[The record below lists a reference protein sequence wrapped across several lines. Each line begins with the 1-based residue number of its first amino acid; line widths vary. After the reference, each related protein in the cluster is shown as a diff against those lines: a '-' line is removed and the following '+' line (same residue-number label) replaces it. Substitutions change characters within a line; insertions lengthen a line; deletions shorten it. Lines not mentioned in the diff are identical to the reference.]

1 MPDYSRSG
9 SNRDNPL
16 TSGDPRTP
24 IRHKLRAKGIALDH
38 EKQPVNDLLTNISD
52 VGIADNKILV
62 GTGDNTV
69 AKVSITDFAYTI
81 LDDTGGA
88 AVCTTISAQPV
99 DATLTAL
106 AGLSTSANQVPYS
119 TGSDAFSMASLTAF
133 ARTLLD
139 DADASAAR
147 ATLGVQ
153 ALDATLTALAGLS
166 TSADQVAY
174 STGSDAFS
182 MTSLTAFARTLLDDA
197 NASTARATL
206 SAQALDATLT
216 ALAGLATGADKIPYS
231 TGTDAFSQATLTSFA
246 RTLIDDTTAEA
257 ARQTLDVGNTEQHSV
272 WYQDYLV
279 PSAAALGWS
288 SSSSNGGF
296 AQSWATISDASNSTG
311 VVELNTASHRS
322 GRYALL
328 SWNDALVF
336 NNETAYTFEA
346 RVNVSALS
354 TSGDEYKATFGF
366 SNKFNEEAGG
376 SNETDYAYWIY
387 RRSVDGDFWVAATAK
402 DGTEEKTV
410 TTTAPVGNDTTFVV
424 LKIVVPADGSSVTY
438 YIDGVEKAAHDTN
451 VPAVTDRLGI
461 GLRINKTAGTTE
473 REFRVDWH
481 RFTTTRTAAR

>member
-147 ATLGVQ
+147 ATLGV
-153 ALDATLTALAGLS
+153 
-166 TSADQVAY
+166 
-174 STGSDAFS
+174 
-182 MTSLTAFARTLLDDA
+182 
-197 NASTARATL
+197 
-206 SAQALDATLT
+206 QALDATLT